1 MARRIAQFRYFGDG
15 EIGVNAVTQT
25 TLYKHI
31 SSNYTEAINKSVLA
45 DGSIFVSYAPIIQLG
60 VQTLPGTKFYLN
72 ANTDPIIVG
81 ASGIYE
87 LDLSNT
93 STVITSLMFDLAS
106 LELISNNPDGYL
118 IIDIIYEE
126 A

>member
-1 MARRIAQFRYFGDG
+1 MARRIAQFRYFGD
-15 EIGVNAVTQT
+15 EEVRNNSAPNSTI
-25 TLYKHI
+25 YKHI
-31 SSNYTEAINKSVLA
+31 SNNYTEAINKAVLA
-45 DGSIFVSYAPIIQLG
+45 DGSIFTNYTPIIQLG
-60 VQTLPGTKFYLN
+60 VQTMPGTRFYLN
-72 ANTDPIIVG
+72 ANSDPIIVG

-93 STVITSLMFDLAS
+93 STVITNILFDMTS
-106 LELISNNPDGYL
+106 LELINKNPDGYL